1 MDIENKWGDTIERA
15 KVAVPVLEIEF
26 EGSKS
31 GFKDPIGKKNWKV
44 TGPVIHCVY
53 RNVEGWCF
61 VFQNSKTDGL
71 FL

>member
-31 GFKDPIGKKNWKV
+31 GFKDPIGKKNLKV
-44 TGPVIHCVY
+44 TGPVIHSL
-53 RNVEGWCF
+53 CF
-61 VFQNSKTDGL
+61 
-71 FL
+71 